1 MNVNSW
7 DDVDNALKRLGEIE
21 IQGAKIS
28 GDATLEIN
36 VIKEK
41 AKKEAEGLES
51 EKTHLE
57 KLVTIYCE
65 SQKAEF
71 AKKRSKEFNFGTV
84 GFRTVKNVSLP
95 RDKTKT
101 AALLKSLK
109 AFGLNDC
116 IAYEEKADKEK
127 INELAD
133 ETIVKLGLKRT
144 VKDSFRIIP
153 AIEKIGEML

>member
-1 MNVNSW
+1 MEIKNW
-7 DDVDNALKRLGEIE
+7 DDVDNTLKRLGEIE
-21 IQGAKIS
+21 IIAAKIS

-36 VIKEK
+36 AIKEK

-51 EKTHLE
+51 EKKHLE
-57 KLVTIYCE
+57 KMVTLFCD
-65 SQKAEF
+65 SNKADF

-84 GFRTVKNVSLP
+84 GFRTVKNVSIP

-109 AFGLNDC
+109 AFGLSDC
-116 IAYEEKADKEK
+116 IAYEEKADKDK

-144 VKDSFRIIP
+144 VKDSFRIVP

>member
-1 MNVNSW
+1 MHF
-7 DDVDNALKRLGEIE
+7 VDSTIE
-21 IQGAKIS
+21 LS
-28 GDATLEIN
+28 P
-36 VIKEK
+36 VKET
-41 AKKEAEGLES
+41 AKKEGDGLVIEKKYL
-51 EKTHLE
+51 EKT
-57 KLVTIYCE
+57 VTLFCDAN
-65 SQKAEF
+65 KAEF

-84 GFRTVKNVSLP
+84 GFRTVKNVSIP

-109 AFGLNDC
+109 AFGLSDC

-144 VKDSFRIIP
+144 VKDSFRIVP
-153 AIEKIGEML
+153 ALEKIGECR